1 MEQYLASATTSIGKA
16 VNLFQNTDFYSKAL
30 ELYSRSSRNELLLMG
45 GATFFTFY
53 NLVDYI
59 KSRREKLNLPPRV
72 GYAFPLLGHLP
83 YIFYD
88 SNRFLD
94 WCSEKYGDIYDL
106 NLGGSI
112 TTIAAG
118 RSAEEALKAPADELS
133 LEEGILKD
141 VLFMHYVIDPTT
153 FEIGFEANPPVAKEV
168 ISPQK
173 ILTLTD
179 RIIRGLNRGLDILTE
194 DQDTYLTKN
203 PNLFLQRWVA
213 YMSVGSLVGQE
224 VETNPIVIKSFA
236 DFTSDVTNNVGI
248 FLSTPKSL
256 HKFIIPFL
264 QQVEWHRQVMRDH
277 VLPVVRQRREKMRQ
291 AEAAGVPH
299 GLDSNFLQ
307 GLVEYKKPDGSS
319 YTDEEVAQSVLL
331 IAFASVHTTSMNLSF
346 SLYWLLARPDLR
358 EELEKEMQEVLGD
371 GPITNEGLAQMKFLD
386 QFIRE
391 VLRQGVDKMA
401 NAKAVMK
408 DVYTFANG
416 YQVPKGRRVQSTNR
430 QLNFNG
436 LNANR
441 STVEEMDPRM
451 SGNKTSTAPGRDFV
465 TFGLGKH
472 LCPGRFFAVHE
483 IKMSLIT
490 LLRRFDVATASG
502 KLPTPN
508 RYLGGMIAQTSDDP
522 LVFTKKK

>member
-1 MEQYLASATTSIGKA
+1 MEQYLVSATTSIGKA

-30 ELYSRSSRNELLLMG
+30 ELYSRSSRNELLLIG

-59 KSRREKLNLPPRV
+59 KTRREKLNLPPRV

-88 SNRFLD
+88 SDRFLD

-112 TTIAAG
+112 TTIATG
-118 RSAEEALKAPADELS
+118 RSAEEALKAPTDELS
-133 LEEGILKD
+133 LKEGVLED

-194 DQDTYLTKN
+194 DQDIYHTKN

-213 YMSVGSLVGQE
+213 YMSVGSLVGEE
-224 VETNPIVIKSFA
+224 VETNPVVIKSFA

-248 FLSTPKSL
+248 FLSTP
-256 HKFIIPFL
+256 
-264 QQVEWHRQVMRDH
+264 
-277 VLPVVRQRREKMRQ
+277 VVRQRREKMRQ
-291 AEAAGVPH
+291 AEAVGVPH

-307 GLVEYKKPDGSS
+307 GLIEYKKPDGSS

-371 GPITNEGLAQMKFLD
+371 GPITNEGLTQMKFLD